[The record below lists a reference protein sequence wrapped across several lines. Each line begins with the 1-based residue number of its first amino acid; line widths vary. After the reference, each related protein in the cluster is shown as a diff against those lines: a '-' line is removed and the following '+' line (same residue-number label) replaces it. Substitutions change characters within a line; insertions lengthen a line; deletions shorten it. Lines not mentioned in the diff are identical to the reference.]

1 MQNRVGILSELLVE
15 RVEPGHVRRIHRLG
29 ITAFTVGWRCT
40 GRALCCE
47 PLHAYFPMSGAAAR
61 HMMRS

>member
-1 MQNRVGILSELLVE
+1 MAGGSN
-15 RVEPGHVRRIHRLG
+15 RLG
-29 ITAFTVGWRCT
+29 ITTLSVGVVLA
-40 GRALCCE
+40 ALRCE